1 MFDFE
6 RCLLREMATGKE
18 KLTGETSISAHK
30 SEKSQRRILKK
41 TSSMI
46 LQHVVL
52 SQ

>member
-1 MFDFE
+1 ME
-6 RCLLREMATGKE
+6 PETGKE
-18 KLTGETSISAHK
+18 KLTGETSTSAPWLANLK
-30 SEKSQRRILKK
+30 SHREGGRTLKK